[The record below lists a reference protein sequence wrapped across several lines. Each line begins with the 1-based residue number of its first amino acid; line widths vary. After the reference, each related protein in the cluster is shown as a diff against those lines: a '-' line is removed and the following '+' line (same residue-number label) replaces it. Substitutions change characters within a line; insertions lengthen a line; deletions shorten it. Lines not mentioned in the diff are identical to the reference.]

1 MREPRF
7 AKDISLKKE
16 SRRRNKNLAMRKRA
30 KLIPTPRLNK
40 MRIEKPWSKGHRRMK
55 NILRKSRIKL
65 TRSLQRP

>member
-16 SRRRNKNLAMRKRA
+16 NKRRNKNLVMRKRA
-30 KLIPTPRLNK
+30 KLIPILRLNK
-40 MRIEKPWSKGHRRMK
+40 MKREKPWSKGQRRK
-55 NILRKSRIKL
+55 NNILRKSRIKL